1 MMSDQ
6 DLLHRI
12 AAGDRSAF
20 SAFYDRYAPRVWGL
34 VSRILPRREDAEDAL
49 QTTFWHVW
57 RSAAQYDATR
67 ARPEVWLLL
76 LARCRALDHLRRQ
89 KAAAPLPEVDF
100 PSRDKLGS
108 GLEQSENAQ
117 QVREALGQLSE
128 ERASAIR
135 LAFFAGLT
143 HEQIAERQAT
153 PLGTVKTRIRRGMQR
168 LRELLGETNE
178 VTAS

>member
-1 MMSDQ
+1 MSVATRP
-6 DLLHRI
+6 LTL
-12 AAGDRSAF
+12 ASAWALAVP
-20 SAFYDRYAPRVWGL
+20 SDPSMSTSTCASPVRTRA
-34 VSRILPRREDAEDAL
+34 SRKRLGI
-49 QTTFWHVW
+49 TT
-57 RSAAQYDATR
+57 ATR

-89 KAAAPLPEVDF
+89 KPAAPLPEVDF
-100 PSRDKLGS
+100 PSRDELGS

-117 QVREALGQLSE
+117 QVREALGQLPE
-128 ERASAIR
+128 EQASAIR

-168 LRELLGETNE
+168 LRELLGEANE
-178 VTAS
+178 VTTS

>member
-6 DLLHRI
+6 DLLHQI

-34 VSRILPRREDAEDAL
+34 VSRILRRREDAEDAL

-76 LARCRALDHLRRQ
+76 LARSRALDQLRRQ
-89 KAAAPLPEVDF
+89 KPAPLPEVEF
-100 PSRDKLGS
+100 PGRDQLGS

-117 QVREALGQLSE
+117 QVREALGQLPE
-128 ERASAIR
+128 EQASAIR

-153 PLGTVKTRIRRGMQR
+153 PLGTVKTRIRRGIQR
-168 LRELLGETNE
+168 LRELLGEVNE
-178 VTAS
+178 VRAS